1 MKRILLLYYSQTGD
15 ASEIARTFIGPLA
28 DMSGVEIATQS
39 IEPIQPFPFPW
50 GSLRRLLSVFPEC
63 QIGQGCTVQPL
74 AIDHTRPFDLVV
86 LAYQVWHL
94 APSLP
99 VQGFLKSPDAAI
111 LDGKRVVTLCVCRSM
126 WHAGSET
133 MKRLLHEAGAVHLDN
148 VVVSHQGPV
157 FATFVSVPRLLL
169 FGKRDRAWGIFPPAG
184 VSQADLDRVRRLGSV
199 VAERL
204 KQAPNDWPRESLL
217 RGVGA
222 VQVKRRYVIPE
233 LIGLAICRF
242 WARLVLWAGRF
253 GSVPRRLA
261 EYGYMAMLLS
271 MVLCGMPV
279 TLLLLLLAS
288 PFTHRWVECR
298 AAVLAAPSGEGND
311 QLRG

>member
-15 ASEIARTFIGPLA
+15 AAEIARTFIGPLA
-28 DMSGVEIATQS
+28 DLPDVEVVTES
-39 IEPIQPFPFPW
+39 VEPVQPFPFPW

-63 QIGQGCTVQPL
+63 QQGLGCTIQPL
-74 AIDHTRPFDLVV
+74 AIDRTKPFDLVV

-99 VQGFLKSPDAAI
+99 VQGFLQSGDAAV
-111 LDGKRVVTLCVCRSM
+111 LKGTRVITLCVCRSM

-133 MKRLLHEAGAVHLDN
+133 MKRLLREAGAVHLDN

-184 VSQADLDRVRRLGSV
+184 VSQTDLDRVRRLGSV
-199 VAERL
+199 VADRL
-204 KQAPNDWPRESLL
+204 KQSPAEWSHESLL
-217 RGVGA
+217 RGAGA
-222 VQVKRRYVIPE
+222 VYVKRRYVIPE
-233 LIGLAICRF
+233 LIGQAICRF
-242 WARLVLWAGRF
+242 WARLVLWAARF

-271 MVLCGMPV
+271 MILCGMPV

-288 PFTHRWVECR
+288 PFTHRWVERR
-298 AAVLAAPSGEGND
+298 AAELAAPSGEGSD
-311 QLRG
+311 QPG

>member
-15 ASEIARTFIGPLA
+15 AAEIARTFIAPLA
-28 DMSGVEIATQS
+28 EVPDVEVVTES
-39 IEPIQPFPFPW
+39 IEPVQPFPFPW

-63 QIGQGCTVQPL
+63 QQGQGCAVRPL
-74 AIDHTRPFDLVV
+74 AIDRSRPFDLVV

-99 VQGFLKSPDAAI
+99 VQGFLKSPDAAV
-111 LDGKRVVTLCVCRSM
+111 LNGTRVITLCVCRSM

-133 MKRLLHEAGAVHLDN
+133 MKRLLREAGAVHLDN

-199 VAERL
+199 VVDRL
-204 KQAPNDWPRESLL
+204 KKSPGDWPCESLL

-233 LIGLAICRF
+233 LMGLAICRF
-242 WARLVLWAGRF
+242 WARFALWAGRF
-253 GSVPRRLA
+253 GSLPRRLA
-261 EYGYMAMLLS
+261 EYGYIAMLLS
-271 MVLCGMPV
+271 MILCGMPV
-279 TLLLLLLAS
+279 TLVLLLLAT
-288 PFTHRWVECR
+288 PFTHRWVER
-298 AAVLAAPSGEGND
+298 YAAVLAAPSGEATD
-311 QLRG
+311 QQP